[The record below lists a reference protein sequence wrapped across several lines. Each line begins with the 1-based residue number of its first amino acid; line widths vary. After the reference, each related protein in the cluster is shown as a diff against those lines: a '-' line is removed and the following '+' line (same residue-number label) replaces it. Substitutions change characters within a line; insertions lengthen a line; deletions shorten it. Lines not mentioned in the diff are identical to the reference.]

1 MWNLG
6 DAPLS
11 PGAAAES
18 QSFNPGKPRHKMR
31 CTTRYYAKI
40 CQIDILNVTREESSA
55 IHFSEFSLLLPDYL
69 PFCPCFSTTEQPC
82 CCMFSANKQNLH
94 SPARTRSQKK
104 TTIPTSTFYIIPLF
118 HSSGK
123 LMENQWK
130 SPIFSARPRL
140 SRLVSGRGEMR
151 GRNSWSETYRTPV

>member
-1 MWNLG
+1 
-6 DAPLS
+6 
-11 PGAAAES
+11 
-18 QSFNPGKPRHKMR
+18 MR

-69 PFCPCFSTTEQPC
+69 PFCPCFLTTERPC

-104 TTIPTSTFYIIPLF
+104 QQSLHLHSTSSHCFIPV
-118 HSSGK
+118 
-123 LMENQWK
+123 E
-130 SPIFSARPRL
+130 
-140 SRLVSGRGEMR
+140 
-151 GRNSWSETYRTPV
+151 NSWKTNGRAEFSRRDLGSPGWSAAAARCVGAIAALRPTELQCETCIYHVYMYT